1 MAQTSQPEN
10 SGKTVLSVR
19 GAGKFFPGV
28 KALQNVDFDLQEGEI
43 HALLGENG
51 AGKSTL
57 IKVITGVHP
66 RDAGSVTLNGQE
78 IHPNHPGDAQALGIS
93 TVFQEVNLIPT
104 LSVAENLMLERQTR
118 KFGLIA
124 WKKTDEDAK
133 AALEILGLDIDI
145 HRPLGSYSVAIQ
157 QLVAIARAVA
167 LDARVLILDEPTAS
181 LDAEEIKTLFAI
193 MRDLKAKGLGI
204 VFVTHFLDQVYAV
217 TDRITVLRNGE
228 LVGTFV
234 TKDLPQID
242 LINHMLG
249 HELAEVSSHRHQ
261 DEGNYTG
268 PKRQIQVKNLG
279 KKRVL
284 EPVSLDLQAGEI
296 VGLAGLLG
304 SGRTELSEL
313 IFGTQKADSGL
324 VFMDGEPVMLR
335 SPRHAIRAGF
345 GLCPEDRKQD
355 GIVAELSV
363 RENIMLALQGRRGWL
378 RPIPRNEQQKLA
390 DDMIKA
396 LGIATPDSE
405 KPVGQLS
412 GGNQQKV
419 ILARWLVS
427 KPLLLILDEPTRG
440 IDVGA
445 HADIIKLIKELCDE
459 GLALL
464 VASSELDEIVAFADR
479 VAVMRDREKVS
490 ELTGAEITQENII
503 EAIAR

>member
-1 MAQTSQPEN
+1 MSE
-10 SGKTVLSVR
+10 KTQSVLSVR

-28 KALQNVDFDLQEGEI
+28 KALQDVDFDLRSGEI

-66 RDAGSVTLNGQE
+66 RDAGTVLLDGQE

-93 TVFQEVNLIPT
+93 TVYQEVNLVPT
-104 LSVAENLMLERQTR
+104 LSVAENLMLERQTL
-118 KFGLIA
+118 KFGFIS
-124 WKKTDEDAK
+124 WKKTESDAK
-133 AALEILGLDIDI
+133 AALETLGLDIGVS
-145 HRPLGSYSVAIQ
+145 RPLGSYSVAIQ

-181 LDAEEIKTLFAI
+181 LDAEEIRTLFRI
-193 MRDLKAKGLGI
+193 MGELRAKGLGI
-204 VFVTHFLDQVYAV
+204 VFVTHFLDQVYAI
-217 TDRITVLRNGE
+217 TDRITVLRNGR

-234 TKDLPQID
+234 TKELAQID

-249 HELAEVSSHRHQ
+249 RELAEVSSHRHQ
-261 DEGNYTG
+261 DESNFTG
-268 PKRQIQVKNLG
+268 KGRQIQIKNLG

-284 EPVSLDLQAGEI
+284 EPVTLDLSGGEI

-313 IFGTQKADSGL
+313 IFGAKKADSGL
-324 VFMDGEPVMLR
+324 VFLDGEPVMLR
-335 SPRHAIRAGF
+335 SPRHAIRSGF

-378 RPIPRNEQQKLA
+378 RPIARAEQQKTA
-390 DDMIKA
+390 DEMIRA

-427 KPLLLILDEPTRG
+427 KPIFLILDEPTRG

-464 VASSELDEIVAFADR
+464 VASSELEEIVAFADR
-479 VAVMRDREKVS
+479 VAVMRDRQKVS
-490 ELTGAEITQENII
+490 ELTGAEITQDRII